1 MPLKEPAMKQQQFI
15 GYCRSSTSKQT
26 IGLEI
31 QRYDIETHVQQ
42 AGGEIICWY
51 TDVGSASATLKR
63 LAKDQ
68 PNLDRALAD
77 ARKSKATVIA
87 ARLDRLTR
95 SCAVLAAILESGP
108 KLLIA
113 SAPTVTPFVL
123 QIYAAVAEEYRRQVS
138 RRCKAGIAAAI
149 TKGARNPAKARA
161 AGRRFGL
168 AARQAAMDHAE
179 HLRPVME
186 GIRQGRPTSADELAR
201 RLNERGYRTVLGH
214 CWSSNSVV
222 QAWAWLHRRWHTCQ
236 FPRGKGGS
244 TRIAASGRERAL
256 QYRPLI
262 DAYRKAGASTIAD
275 VATQLNANGVR
286 TPKGL
291 TWSNAN
297 TARLLL
303 RIKRASKS

>member
-1 MPLKEPAMKQQQFI
+1 MTQQHFI
-15 GYCRSSTSKQT
+15 GYRRSSTKHQT

-31 QRYDIETHVQQ
+31 QRRDIETHVERT
-42 AGGEIICWY
+42 GGEIIRWY
-51 TDVGSASATLKR
+51 TDVGSASATLRR
-63 LAKDQ
+63 LAKEQ
-68 PNLDRALAD
+68 PNLHRALDD
-77 ARKSKATVIA
+77 ARKCKATVIA

-113 SAPTVTPFVL
+113 SAPTNTPFVL

-149 TKGARNPAKARA
+149 ARGARDLDKARA

-168 AARQAAMDHAE
+168 ASRQAAIDHAE
-179 HLRPVME
+179 QLRPIME
-186 GIRQGRPTSADELAR
+186 GIRQGTPTSADDLAR
-201 RLNERGYRTVLGH
+201 QLNERGYRTVLGGP
-214 CWSSNSVV
+214 WTSNSIFR
-222 QAWAWLHRRWHTCQ
+222 AWSWLHRRWHSRQ

-244 TRIAASGRERAL
+244 MRIAASGRERAL
-256 QYRPLI
+256 HYRPLI

-275 VATQLNANGVR
+275 VAAQLNANDVR

-291 TWSNAN
+291 TWSKAN

-303 RIKRASKS
+303 RIKHASKS